1 MENNELLEPFSRM
14 LEDLMPLET
23 VRAVESGASPTD
35 AWNVIEESGFLDA
48 LVPEAAGGAGL
59 PLALVGPLLQTI
71 GYYAVPLPLGETML
85 ARWLIADAGLACPS
99 GSIALVTGG
108 VVPLGLVADNFLCA
122 DDAGLFLVSAA
133 KASPRS
139 TGAHSNIAATVAVS
153 RDAADMSLPQSAEA
167 LRCAAALV
175 HAASIAGAASRLLDM
190 TITYANERVQFGKPI
205 GRQQALQ
212 QSLAV
217 MAEDVVASRIAV
229 ELACAQDL
237 PLRLATVACAKAQTS
252 AVAAR
257 IANTAHAVLG
267 AIGISEEHDLQLFS
281 RRLHASRLAAGSE
294 TYWNRLLGEALIASS
309 GSAIDWMR
317 GDVFMEQA
325 S

>member
-14 LEDLMPLET
+14 LEDLLPLET
-23 VRAVESGASPTD
+23 VRAVEGGASYAD
-35 AWNVIEESGFLDA
+35 AWAGLAESGFLDA

-59 PLALVGPLLQTI
+59 SLAQVGPLLQAI
-71 GYYAVPLPLGETML
+71 GYHAVPLPLGETML
-85 ARWLIADAGLACPS
+85 ARWLISDEGLNCPS
-99 GSIALVTGG
+99 GAIALVTGG

-122 DDAGLFLVSAA
+122 DDSGLFLVSAA
-133 KASPRS
+133 KAAPQS
-139 TGAHSNIAATVAVS
+139 TGAHCDLTAVIEVS
-153 RDAADMSLPQSAEA
+153 RESADLEVPQSGEA

-229 ELACAQDL
+229 ELACAHDL
-237 PLRLATVACAKAQTS
+237 PLRLAPIACAKAQTS

-257 IANTAHAVLG
+257 IANTAHAVHG

-294 TYWNRLLGEALIASS
+294 TYWNRLLGDALIASPL
-309 GSAIDWMR
+309 SAIDWIR
-317 GDVFMEQA
+317 GEVFMEQA